1 MITGLSSFL
10 GNEIVPFHSAVIAL
24 NTITGS
30 YAHKIPLLSK
40 RFLFRHV
47 VVKPLWSSR
56 DINTLYHQRVCVSRQ
71 ADELSKQFHVKGS
84 R

>member
-40 RFLFRHV
+40 RFYSGTSSWSLFGHLV
-47 VVKPLWSSR
+47 TSTPFI
-56 DINTLYHQRVCVSRQ
+56 INGFV
-71 ADELSKQFHVKGS
+71 
-84 R
+84 